1 MLFLT
6 FVCCFSRFLLYFY
19 EGIFHKLCKRCS
31 NVMMLL
37 NLYIFP
43 LFWPNI
49 WGIWNILGKNI
60 WGIWNIRLFDFSWF
74 PLQIGLMV
82 YHFRY
87 NVGYQTYLVLLTK
100 YLLHPA
106 KSFSAFSVTF
116 ASGNENHFSFLEW
129 TIIINKL
136 KIKNVWKRFLL
147 WWQQPWWL

>member
-87 NVGYQTYLVLLTK
+87 NVDYQIYLVLLTK
-100 YLLHPA
+100 YLLHHA

-116 ASGNENHFSFLEW
+116 ACGNEKHFSFHEW
-129 TIIINKL
+129 TIN
-136 KIKNVWKRFLL
+136 N
-147 WWQQPWWL
+147 Q

>member
-87 NVGYQTYLVLLTK
+87 NVDYQTCLVLLTK
-100 YLLHPA
+100 SLLHHA

-116 ASGNENHFSFLEW
+116 ASGNENHFSFPEW

>member
-1 MLFLT
+1 MFLT

-60 WGIWNIRLFDFSWF
+60 WGIWNILGKNIWGIWNICLFDFSWF

-116 ASGNENHFSFLEW
+116 ACGNEKHFSFHEW
-129 TIIINKL
+129 TIN
-136 KIKNVWKRFLL
+136 N
-147 WWQQPWWL
+147 Q